1 MAVCQNLLNQCRANL
16 FISGVRGQ
24 YKLIVEH
31 YSGVLLFKQFGR
43 INRSSGRKQKKQ
55 APREGVSQG
64 NP

>member
-43 INRSSGRKQKKQ
+43 INRSSGRKQAKKAGGQ
-55 APREGVSQG
+55 
-64 NP
+64 N